1 MGVKI
6 QKRRRRSVERDDR
19 ILRMKG
25 GRESLL
31 SMIKVRGMRDEENL
45 LKNKDTRIEEVEKG
59 QKGIDLTGRKGKKIV
74 RNRD

>member
-25 GRESLL
+25 GRKSLL